1 MNNSRYIPSPEF
13 HNMKTQLQLSRI
25 ESKRGYLNSQSF
37 NNLPSD
43 ESPFNPIIYSDVQY
57 SEPALSKTNRCLTK
71 YENRAPNMSDIA
83 LYDTHIYDI
92 NAQNVPGLENN
103 TLHKNLL
110 ERARGKIQQAHSDL
124 LAVNN
129 TSSTTNGSYNPYLP
143 ISETNQPPTN
153 FHPVSLDERLTYHTN
168 ERPFTYESDRANMA

>member
-1 MNNSRYIPSPEF
+1 MSKARYIPSPEIQD
-13 HNMKTQLQLSRI
+13 MKTQLQLSRI

-57 SEPALSKTNRCLTK
+57 SEPTLSKTNRCLTK

-92 NAQNVPGLENN
+92 NAQNIPGLENN
-103 TLHKNLL
+103 TLQKNLL
-110 ERARGKIQQAHSDL
+110 ERARGKIQQAHTDL
-124 LAVNN
+124 FASSVSSSS
-129 TSSTTNGSYNPYLP
+129 SSTSTYNPYLP
-143 ISETNQPPTN
+143 ISPTNQPPSN
-153 FHPVSLDERLTYHTN
+153 YKPVSLDDN
-168 ERPFTYESDRANMA
+168 ENNDEE